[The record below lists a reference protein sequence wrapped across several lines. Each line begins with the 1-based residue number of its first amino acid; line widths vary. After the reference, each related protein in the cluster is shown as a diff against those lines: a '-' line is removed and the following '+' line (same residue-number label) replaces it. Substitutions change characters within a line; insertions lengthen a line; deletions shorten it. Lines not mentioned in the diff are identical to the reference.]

1 MSDQL
6 RNKRA
11 LALPARLSRSWL
23 FVNASKPDLFASGQT
38 SDADS
43 IIFDLEAAVPDD
55 QKDTARANVVSALEN
70 GMVGWV
76 RVNNTWTHHWEEDLD
91 ALSGLPGLRGIML
104 PNTEEPEQVTLTSI
118 RAGVGMPILAL
129 IETALG
135 LENATRIAS
144 AAGTFRL
151 AFGVNDF
158 RKDTGIGDDPVA
170 LAYARSRLVI
180 ASRVGGLAGAIDG
193 PSSPGAGKSTVSSDC
208 AWTMKMGMTGKL
220 VLSEAQVPY
229 VNEGLAPSEE
239 DREWAREMLEEA
251 EHADGIT
258 DGSYLPRMARAK
270 KIASLAD
277 SYGLWKS

>member
-23 FVNASKPDLFASGQT
+23 FVNASKPELFASGQT

-239 DREWAREMLEEA
+239 DRAWAREMLKEA

>member
-23 FVNASKPDLFASGQT
+23 FVNASKPELFASGQT

-229 VNEGLAPSEE
+229 VNDGLAPSEE
-239 DREWAREMLEEA
+239 DRAWAREMLKEA

>member
-23 FVNASKPDLFASGQT
+23 FVNASKPELFASGQT

-144 AAGTFRL
+144 AAGNFRL

>member
-23 FVNASKPDLFASGQT
+23 FVNASKPELFASGQT

-55 QKDTARANVVSALEN
+55 QKDTARANVVSALED

-158 RKDTGIGDDPVA
+158 RKDTGIGSDPVA

-239 DREWAREMLEEA
+239 DRAWAREMLKEA

>member
-23 FVNASKPDLFASGQT
+23 FVNASKPELFASGQT

-208 AWTMKMGMTGKL
+208 AWTIKMGMTGKL

-229 VNEGLAPSEE
+229 VNDGLAPSEE
-239 DREWAREMLEEA
+239 DRAWAREMLEEA

>member
-23 FVNASKPDLFASGQT
+23 FVNASKPELFASGQT

-55 QKDTARANVVSALEN
+55 QKDTARANVVSALED

-239 DREWAREMLEEA
+239 DRAWAREMLEEA

>member
-23 FVNASKPDLFASGQT
+23 FVNASKPELFASGQT

-55 QKDTARANVVSALEN
+55 QKDPARANVVSALEN

-229 VNEGLAPSEE
+229 VNDGLAPSEE
-239 DREWAREMLEEA
+239 DREWAREMLKEA

>member
-23 FVNASKPDLFASGQT
+23 FVNASKPELFASGQT

-55 QKDTARANVVSALEN
+55 QKDTARANVVSALED

-158 RKDTGIGDDPVA
+158 RKDTGIGSDPVA

-229 VNEGLAPSEE
+229 VNDGLAPSEE
-239 DREWAREMLEEA
+239 DRAWAREMLEEA

>member
-23 FVNASKPDLFASGQT
+23 FVNASKPELFASGQT

-55 QKDTARANVVSALEN
+55 QKDTARANVVSALED

-91 ALSGLPGLRGIML
+91 AFSGLPGLRGIML

-193 PSSPGAGKSTVSSDC
+193 PSSPGAGKSAVSSDC

-239 DREWAREMLEEA
+239 DRAWAREMLEKA

>member
-23 FVNASKPDLFASGQT
+23 FVNASKPELFPSGQT

-43 IIFDLEAAVPDD
+43 IIFDLEAAVPGD
-55 QKDTARANVVSALEN
+55 QKDTARANVVSALED

-76 RVNNTWTHHWEEDLD
+76 RVNNTWTHHWEQDLD

-193 PSSPGAGKSTVSSDC
+193 PSSPGAGKSAVSSDC

-220 VLSEAQVPY
+220 VLNEAQVPY

-239 DREWAREMLEEA
+239 DRAWAREMLEEA